1 MEQKLPN
8 HTHQLNQDQFQ
19 NNIKMLSLRPSENQ
33 KMEVV
38 ATRIVQNIPIDN
50 LATRRI
56 SVKKH
61 SIQHSAL
68 APKESTIDKS
78 TKYQTVI
85 QSQRTINENH
95 NNSKDIEDSMLLQ

>member
-1 MEQKLPN
+1 
-8 HTHQLNQDQFQ
+8 
-19 NNIKMLSLRPSENQ
+19 MLSLKPSHNQ
-33 KMEVV
+33 KIEVV
-38 ATRIVQNIPIDN
+38 ATKIVQNIPIDN

-61 SIQHSAL
+61 SQQTSSL

-85 QSQRTINENH
+85 QSQRTFN
-95 NNSKDIEDSMLLQ
+95 